1 MKRNAIVFAA
11 LALILSGTMLFP
23 AVSSAA
29 EADTTTDP
37 FGTNIELGEEI
48 SPTDETV
55 TDEELYG
62 DLDPEL
68 VQEYIE
74 YMDYWDQL
82 DQLDVYQGK
91 AVDAYNNAPRLTNA
105 TRKQIFLA
113 LNNTIIPNYT
123 KYVSGLKQ
131 IQPANPE
138 LAAIHQKIIRGS
150 YLQLENMMLY
160 KKAVSKTKINW
171 TLYYQSNAKNEAG
184 KKLMYQAKLDLYEY
198 EGRFK

>member
-29 EADTTTDP
+29 EGDTTTDP
-37 FGTNIELGEEI
+37 FGTNIESGAEI

-82 DQLDVYQGK
+82 GQLDVYEDKGI
-91 AVDAYNNAPRLTNA
+91 DTFNNTPELTNA
-105 TRKQIFLA
+105 TRKQIFLDRITQLSLIT
-113 LNNTIIPNYT
+113 LNTYQDSNKSNRLIRSLPPFT
-123 KYVSGLKQ
+123 KSLYAAHTFSLK
-131 IQPANPE
+131 
-138 LAAIHQKIIRGS
+138 
-150 YLQLENMMLY
+150 
-160 KKAVSKTKINW
+160 V
-171 TLYYQSNAKNEAG
+171 
-184 KKLMYQAKLDLYEY
+184 
-198 EGRFK
+198 

>member
-29 EADTTTDP
+29 ETGTTTDP
-37 FGTNIELGEEI
+37 FGTNIESGAEI

-82 DQLDVYQGK
+82 DQLDVYEDKGI
-91 AVDAYNNAPRLTNA
+91 DTFNNTPGLTNA
-105 TRKQIFLA
+105 TRKQIFLD
-113 LNNTIIPNYT
+113 LNNTIVPNYT

-131 IQPANPE
+131 IQPAHPK

-150 YLQLENMMLY
+150 YLQLEGMMLY

-171 TLYYQSNAKNEAG
+171 TLYHQINPKIAAS
-184 KKLMYQAKLDLYEY
+184 KKLMHQAEAEMYEY
-198 EGRFK
+198 AARFE